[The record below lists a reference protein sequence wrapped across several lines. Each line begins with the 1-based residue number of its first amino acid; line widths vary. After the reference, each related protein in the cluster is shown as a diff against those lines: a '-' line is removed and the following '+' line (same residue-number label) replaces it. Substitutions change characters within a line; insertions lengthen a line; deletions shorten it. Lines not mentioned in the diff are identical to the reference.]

1 MLIIAGSTTFSER
14 TLNRKATAR
23 EIAARKI
30 DENDHRGVAG
40 KTYMD
45 LDGDI
50 GIMTSGGGATMTL
63 MDALQHYGLHPA
75 NYTEYSGNPPQEKV
89 EALARIVLSIPNLKA
104 LLVAGVVANFT
115 DIHATLQGLITVLR
129 DVRPTYPIIIRRAGP
144 NDELA
149 KAAIQTLKEEGLD
162 ITYYDE
168 TTSLTK
174 VVAHLK
180 ERL

>member
-1 MLIIAGSTTFSER
+1 
-14 TLNRKATAR
+14 
-23 EIAARKI
+23 
-30 DENDHRGVAG
+30 
-40 KTYMD
+40 
-45 LDGDI
+45 
-50 GIMTSGGGATMTL
+50 
-63 MDALQHYGLHPA
+63 
-75 NYTEYSGNPPQEKV
+75 
-89 EALARIVLSIPNLKA
+89 LSIPNLKA

-129 DVRPTYPIIIRRAGP
+129 EVRPAYPIIIRRAGP

-149 KAAIQTLKEEGLD
+149 KAAMQTLKEEGLD

-174 VVAHLK
+174 VVEHLK